1 MSMIRPMTSLPQ
13 RSLVASRRSI
23 LAGGVASL
31 IVSRVSAAPA
41 PVFRLGTLPLGT
53 ATWEA
58 EVIKARGLDAAAGLR
73 LDIVKLASNEA
84 ARIAFVSGSVDTI
97 VSDLIFAARLRA
109 EGKGVRFLPYS
120 TSEGGVMVA
129 PGSPITAIEA
139 LAGKTIGVAGG
150 PLDKN
155 WILLRAAALQQSKLD
170 LQKDAKPVFGAPP
183 LLAAKLEHGELDAAL
198 LYWNF
203 CARLKAK
210 GFREL
215 TGVQAIATALGA
227 RGKVALLG
235 YLVHEDADPDALAAF
250 AKASR
255 AAKGLLATKAET
267 WDPIRSEMAAP
278 DAATFDALREAF
290 IDGIPHQPRD
300 EEIADAAQL
309 FALLVK
315 LGGET
320 LVGAAKSL
328 PEGLYV
334 DQAVY
339 G

>member
-1 MSMIRPMTSLPQ
+1 MFFQSPSSMS
-13 RSLVASRRSI
+13 SRRAI
-23 LAGGVASL
+23 LAGGAASL
-31 IVSRVSAAPA
+31 VAGPLLAASA

-58 EVIKARGLDAAAGLR
+58 DVIKAQGLDAAAGVR
-73 LDIVKLASNEA
+73 LDVLKLASSEA
-84 ARIAFVSGSVDTI
+84 ARIAFVSGAVDTI

-109 EGKGVRFLPYS
+109 EGKKVRFLPYS

-129 PGSPITAIEA
+129 GSSPITTIEG

-155 WILLRAAALQQSKLD
+155 WILLRAAVLQQSKLD

-203 CARLKAK
+203 CARLQAK

-215 TGVQAIATALGA
+215 TGVQALATALGA

-235 YLVHEDADPDALAAF
+235 YLVREDSDPAALAGF

-255 AAKGLLATKAET
+255 AAKTLLAEKAET
-267 WDPIRSEMAAP
+267 WD
-278 DAATFDALREAF
+278 ALRPSMEAPEATTFAALRQAF

-300 EEIADAAQL
+300 AEIADATEL

-315 LGGET
+315 LGGES
-320 LVGAAKSL
+320 LVGAAKKL
-328 PEGLYV
+328 PDGLYV

>member
-1 MSMIRPMTSLPQ
+1 
-13 RSLVASRRSI
+13 
-23 LAGGVASL
+23 
-31 IVSRVSAAPA
+31 
-41 PVFRLGTLPLGT
+41 T

-58 EVIKARGLDAAAGLR
+58 EIIKAQGFDAAGGVR
-73 LDIVKLASNEA
+73 LDVVKLASNEA
-84 ARIAFVSGSVDTI
+84 ARIAFVSGAVDTI

-109 EGKGVRFLPYS
+109 EGKRVRFLPYS
-120 TSEGGVMVA
+120 ASEGGVMVA
-129 PGSPITAIEA
+129 GGSPITAIEN
-139 LAGKTIGVAGG
+139 LAGKTIGIAGG

-155 WILLRAAALQQSKLD
+155 WILLRAAVLQHSQLD

-183 LLAAKLEHGELDAAL
+183 LLATKLEHGELDAAL

-203 CARLKAK
+203 CARLQAK

-215 TGVQAIATALGA
+215 TGVQALATTLGV

-235 YLVHEDADPDALAAF
+235 YLVHEDVDPVALAAF

-255 AAKGLLATKAET
+255 AAKQRLATET
-267 WDPIRSEMAAP
+267 GAWDTLRPMMEAADTP
-278 DAATFDALREAF
+278 TFEALRQAF
-290 IDGIPHQPRD
+290 IDGIPHQPRAI
-300 EEIADAAQL
+300 EIADATQL

-320 LVGAAKSL
+320 LVGTATSL